1 MAAKL
6 DPLLSALNEDYINDL
21 PTSQSIANGAII
33 AIFAYLVPLLTMEIN
48 YFRFAVY
55 KSWRR
60 ENHLLR
66 SSIARRKRLKKK
78 EQHQKEKSDDNSS
91 DDVLDDRFDNEAGM
105 KGVDDE
111 RADEIIIAAHHIDED
126 DDDDASAVGY
136 LLNDVSS
143 ALQDLPARMSGGGGG
158 GASCSPSAATLSIQE
173 HINTNNNNIEALYE
187 AYKIIRQSSM
197 YAIFTSLT
205 VYTVTAIGISLN
217 TRGLDPKVIAI
228 IIGASQFMTAL
239 MVFIVSAKVPQ
250 WVSFLLLHIRM
261 LCSYYDVCRDG
272 GRWIESFCN
281 VSCIYQ
287 CAHIYTSYSH
297 TQCCFFFQKNPL

>member
-60 ENHLLR
+60 DNHFLR
-66 SSIARRKRLKKK
+66 NSIARRKRLKKK
-78 EQHQKEKSDDNSS
+78 EQKEKSDDDSS
-91 DDVLDDRFDNEAGM
+91 NDRFVIDNEAGT
-105 KGVDDE
+105 KGVDDVGE
-111 RADEIIIAAHHIDED
+111 ADEIIIGAHHIDED

-173 HINTNNNNIEALYE
+173 HINYNTNNIESLYE

-205 VYTVTAIGISLN
+205 VCTVTAIGISLN

-250 WVSFLLLHIRM
+250 WVSLLLHIFT
-261 LCSYYDVCRDG
+261 Y
-272 GRWIESFCN
+272 
-281 VSCIYQ
+281 
-287 CAHIYTSYSH
+287 
-297 TQCCFFFQKNPL
+297 

>member
-60 ENHLLR
+60 DNHLLR
-66 SSIARRKRLKKK
+66 IARRKRLKTK
-78 EQHQKEKSDDNSS
+78 ERQQKEKSDDDSS
-91 DDVLDDRFDNEAGM
+91 NDRFVINNEAGM

-111 RADEIIIAAHHIDED
+111 GADEIMIAAHIDED
-126 DDDDASAVGY
+126 DEDDDASAVGY

-158 GASCSPSAATLSIQE
+158 GASRSPSVATLSIQE

-205 VYTVTAIGISLN
+205 VCTVTAIGISLN